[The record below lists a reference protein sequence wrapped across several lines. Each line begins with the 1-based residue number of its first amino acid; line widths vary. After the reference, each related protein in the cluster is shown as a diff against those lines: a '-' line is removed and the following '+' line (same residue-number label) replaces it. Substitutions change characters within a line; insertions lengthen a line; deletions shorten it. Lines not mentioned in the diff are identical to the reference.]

1 MEMTFPQ
8 RERIIDSAIA
18 LFNEHSYHSIDEA
31 RVAVAAGISV
41 DDLAG
46 AFPGGKESLVLA
58 ALDRRD
64 EWARNYFCGEMDRR
78 GGGDARRS
86 LLSLFDVM
94 GEWFAQGTF
103 QGCMFINATAEYGKR
118 DNPIHKAAARHKRLF
133 CAYLRN
139 LAEQIGT
146 SDPDGL
152 TDELV
157 FLMEGAIVTAHI
169 RGDASAA
176 ARAGRAAATLIDH
189 ATNESASNAREIIS

>member
-1 MEMTFPQ
+1 MKEPSPQ
-8 RERIIDSAIA
+8 LERIVDSAIE
-18 LFNEHSYHSIDEA
+18 LFNEYGYHSIGEA
-31 RVAVAAGISV
+31 EVAVAAAVSEE
-41 DDLAG
+41 DLAS
-46 AFPGGKESLVLA
+46 AFPGGKEALVLA

-64 EWARNYFCGEMDRR
+64 EWVRNYFCCEMDRR

-86 LLSLFDVM
+86 LLSLFEVM

-118 DNPIHKAAARHKRLF
+118 DNPIHKAAAQHKKLF

-139 LAEQIGT
+139 LAEKMGT
-146 SDPDGL
+146 SDPQGL
-152 TDELV
+152 ADELV

-189 ATNESASNAREIIS
+189 AARESTSYSLS